1 MADGERT
8 LTEDETTVLLQLRG
22 ILLAEIMLVCGS
34 ITSSSRPMQKD
45 SHGDQINIKY
55 LSLGTDNCLAPCFN
69 KTLHAAHKSSLGIVA
84 ASRPIDGPEFVA
96 GVIPRIPPST
106 CSHDSPPPSI
116 ENAPRALPAIVT
128 NHPEYRIV
136 YNCYTTP
143 YCSYSRSPRCTST
156 PLCLESQCF

>member
-1 MADGERT
+1 MADGGRT

-55 LSLGTDNCLAPCFN
+55 LSLGTDNCLALCFN
-69 KTLHAAHKSSLGIVA
+69 KTLDAAHKSSLGIVA
-84 ASRPIDGPEFVA
+84 IDGPEFVA
-96 GVIPRIPPST
+96 GVIPRIPSST

-128 NHPEYRIV
+128 NRPEYRIV
-136 YNCYTTP
+136 
-143 YCSYSRSPRCTST
+143 
-156 PLCLESQCF
+156 LVVL